1 MYRCSLR
8 LTQPLSLALCERLH
22 NFHHRF
28 FRRDILT
35 QLHEQHLWHT
45 VSGSRHCQGALRIE
59 ELRLCLRELL
69 LCGGPSSTRIA
80 RRQSWTVC
88 ARRGMP
94 AH

>member
-8 LTQPLSLALCERLH
+8 LTQPLSLAVCERLH

-35 QLHEQHLWHT
+35 QLHEQHLWQA
-45 VSGSRHCQGALRIE
+45 VSGSRHCQGTLRIE

-69 LCGGPSSTRIA
+69 LCGLRLS
-80 RRQSWTVC
+80 RRC
-88 ARRGMP
+88 ASGKRCEPFDLR
-94 AH
+94 